1 MIIEYINKDSS
12 REIID
17 ISLNKE
23 TSDEWININSTS
35 KKEFIK
41 EFFSAFSSGQKIVL
55 FDKNHT
61 KLQKFYE
68 ENDLNNFEDID
79 EVNKIAQLLFFTSGS
94 SGFPVGA
101 FKSRQNLLEEV
112 EVLKDLLKSFNI
124 ERVVVSVP
132 FVHIYGILAGLLL
145 PLHLNDITLIVKDDF
160 LPYEILEEASVDNTL
175 VITTPLFIK
184 ALAKVSDNKELTKS
198 LFISSTGPLHL
209 DDVTLFQERYKTT
222 VMQLFGSTE
231 TGGIAYK
238 KGVSNKWKSLKYV
251 SIQSEDERLTL
262 SSPFISKYLLENKII
277 ELKQPFKTQD
287 IVAINGDSFT
297 LLGRA
302 NKLIKIAGK
311 RISALE
317 IESIIE
323 TIEDVEKAVVSLIYK
338 KELLRSEQILI
349 TLQAK
354 QKIDKRLIKDKIAQN
369 YGTLTI
375 PFKVDYVDNL
385 NYSAMGKVIF

>member
-1 MIIEYINKDSS
+1 M
-12 REIID
+12 
-17 ISLNKE
+17 
-23 TSDEWININSTS
+23 
-35 KKEFIK
+35 
-41 EFFSAFSSGQKIVL
+41 
-55 FDKNHT
+55 
-61 KLQKFYE
+61 
-68 ENDLNNFEDID
+68 
-79 EVNKIAQLLFFTSGS
+79 
-94 SGFPVGA
+94 
-101 FKSRQNLLEEV
+101 
-112 EVLKDLLKSFNI
+112 
-124 ERVVVSVP
+124 
-132 FVHIYGILAGLLL
+132 
-145 PLHLNDITLIVKDDF
+145 
-160 LPYEILEEASVDNTL
+160 DNTL

-238 KGVSNKWKSLKYV
+238 KGVSNEWKSLKYV

-262 SSPFISKYLLENKII
+262 SSPFISKYLLESKIT

-323 TIEDVEKAVVSLIYK
+323 TIEDVEKAVVSLVYK

-349 TLQAK
+349 TLLAK
-354 QKIDKRLIKDKIAQN
+354 EKIDKRLIKDKIAQN
-369 YGTLTI
+369 FGTLTI
-375 PFKVDYVDNL
+375 PFKVEYVDSL
-385 NYSAMGKVIF
+385 NYSVMGKVIF

>member
-1 MIIEYINKDSS
+1 MILEYINRDSS

-17 ISLNKE
+17 INLNKDI
-23 TSDEWININSTS
+23 SDSWLNIDSSS

-41 EFFSAFSSGQKIVL
+41 EFLPAFSSGQKIVL
-55 FDKNHT
+55 FDKNHK
-61 KLQKFYE
+61 KLLKFYE
-68 ENDLNNFEDID
+68 ENDLDNFTGMD

-101 FKSRQNLLEEV
+101 FKSRDNLLEEV
-112 EVLKDLLKSFNI
+112 EVLKELLKEFKI
-124 ERVVVSVP
+124 KRVVVSVP

-145 PLHLNDITLIVKDDF
+145 PLHLGDITLVVKEDF
-160 LPYEILEEASVDNTL
+160 LPYEILQEASQDDTL
-175 VITTPLFIK
+175 VITTPVFIK
-184 ALAKVSDNKELTKS
+184 ALSKVNESKDLTKT
-198 LFISSTGPLHL
+198 LFISSTGPLHI
-209 DDVTLFQERYKTT
+209 DDVTLFQEKFKTNIL
-222 VMQLFGSTE
+222 QLFGSTE

-238 KGVSNKWKSLKYV
+238 LGKNTKWKSLKSV
-251 SIQSEDERLTL
+251 NIKSQDERLSL
-262 SSPFISKYLLENKII
+262 NSPFISKYLLENCIT
-277 ELKQPFKTQD
+277 ELKQPFQTQD
-287 IVAINGDSFT
+287 IVEIDGDEFT

-323 TIEDVEKAVVSLIYK
+323 TLPNVEKAVVSLVYK

-349 TLQAK
+349 TLLAK
-354 QKIDKRLIKDKIAQN
+354 EMIDKRVIKEKIAQN
-369 YGTLTI
+369 FGTLTI
-375 PFKVDYVDNL
+375 PFKVEYVDSL